1 MGGSGASGG
10 VHRFP
15 REEGEQLEKKEPT
28 GGVRMAG
35 REREKGCVAGLLST
49 AGLIPSRV
57 GPGCPFLYFFFFF
70 PFLLF

>member
-1 MGGSGASGG
+1 

-28 GGVRMAG
+28 GGVGLAG
-35 REREKGCVAGLLST
+35 REREKGCRAGLVSA

-57 GPGCPFLYFFFFF
+57 SPGCHFLYFFLLLSFSI
-70 PFLLF
+70 FLIPVLFV